1 MRKTPVPGID
11 ALKQGRESFERR
23 AWGDAYT
30 RLSAA
35 DPQALEP
42 ADLERLAIAACLT
55 GHHSESADAWG
66 RAHNQFLQRGDRVD
80 AARCAFWL
88 AFELLNRGEM
98 APGAGWLARAR
109 RLLEEGQHD
118 CVVQGYV
125 LMPAG
130 IQCISEGNAGA
141 AYDTFCDA
149 EQIAQ
154 RFADT
159 DLTTMARHGRGR
171 ALIRLG
177 KIVEGV
183 TLLDEAMVAVTAG
196 EVSPLVVGDI
206 YCSVIEACHEIFD
219 LRRAQEW
226 TAALNHWCTSQ
237 PDVIP
242 YRGQCLVRRAEL
254 MQLHGAWPDA
264 MDQAQQACEALA
276 RPPAQ
281 PAIGAAFYQRAELH
295 RLRGEFAKAEDA
307 YREASHRGR
316 KPQPGLS
323 QLRLAQGQ
331 VDAAAAAIRGV
342 LDEAKERRTRSRV
355 LAAYTEIMLA
365 AQDVEAARA
374 AADELMAIA
383 RDLDVPLIRAISAY
397 AHGAVL
403 LAEGDARAALGV
415 LRQGWT
421 AWLEL
426 EAPYEA
432 ARTRVLVAI
441 ACRQIGDEGSAVME
455 LEAARQVFKELSA
468 FPDLTRAE
476 ELSSREVPKAPGGLS
491 VRELEVLRL
500 VANGKSNRAIATA
513 LFISEKTV
521 ARHVSNIFTKLDLS
535 SRAAATAYAYQHRL
549 V

>member
-1 MRKTPVPGID
+1 MLTEDQKD
-11 ALKQGRESFERR
+11 
-23 AWGDAYT
+23 
-30 RLSAA
+30 RL
-35 DPQALEP
+35 
-42 ADLERLAIAACLT
+42 
-55 GHHSESADAWG
+55 
-66 RAHNQFLQRGDRVD
+66 
-80 AARCAFWL
+80 
-88 AFELLNRGEM
+88 
-98 APGAGWLARAR
+98 
-109 RLLEEGQHD
+109 
-118 CVVQGYV
+118 
-125 LMPAG
+125 
-130 IQCISEGNAGA
+130 
-141 AYDTFCDA
+141 
-149 EQIAQ
+149 
-154 RFADT
+154 
-159 DLTTMARHGRGR
+159 
-171 ALIRLG
+171 
-177 KIVEGV
+177 
-183 TLLDEAMVAVTAG
+183 
-196 EVSPLVVGDI
+196 
-206 YCSVIEACHEIFD
+206 
-219 LRRAQEW
+219 
-226 TAALNHWCTSQ
+226 
-237 PDVIP
+237 
-242 YRGQCLVRRAEL
+242 
-254 MQLHGAWPDA
+254 
-264 MDQAQQACEALA
+264 
-276 RPPAQ
+276 
-281 PAIGAAFYQRAELH
+281 
-295 RLRGEFAKAEDA
+295 
-307 YREASHRGR
+307 
-316 KPQPGLS
+316 
-323 QLRLAQGQ
+323 

-403 LAEGDARAALGV
+403 LAEGEARAALGV